1 MLPRFEFK
9 FQNEVH
15 STQCL
20 IFRLS
25 EHLSKQYAIRKIAC
39 FKGVNV
45 YPDVFKY
52 IVMIEFL
59 MDENQSDLYARDIMQ
74 RHRIKTMTGY
84 TALYTDFHTSDID
97 KALEEA
103 ELM

>member
-1 MLPRFEFK
+1 MSTKFK
-9 FQNEVH
+9 FKCKLNFIC
-15 STQCL
+15 TL
-20 IFRLS
+20 FDFRLS
-25 EHLSKQYAIRKIAC
+25 EHLSKEYAIRKIAC
-39 FKGVNV
+39 FKGLNV

-74 RHRIKTMTGY
+74 KHRIKTMTGY

>member
-1 MLPRFEFK
+1 
-9 FQNEVH
+9 
-15 STQCL
+15 
-20 IFRLS
+20 
-25 EHLSKQYAIRKIAC
+25 
-39 FKGVNV
+39 
-45 YPDVFKY
+45 
-52 IVMIEFL
+52 MIEFL